1 MSNILIIKHGSL
13 GDLIQANGA
22 IKDIK
27 NFYKN
32 RKVFLLTSQPYA
44 IFMSE
49 CPYIDGVI
57 IDKRLPRWNLFYLSA
72 LKKNLSRYDISKVY
86 DLQNSNRTR
95 FYEQF
100 IIKKKG
106 VTWSSTKT
114 TLEPGQKK
122 SDFDKEPVLERME
135 LQLKK
140 SGIKTEFTRNINIDW
155 AIKDVKRLIKQYAN
169 SEYILLFPFCSKKH
183 QNKKWPYFKDLV
195 IKLKQDYKNKYPIL
209 IVPGP
214 NEIKEASTFNAK
226 VVTNN
231 EDPVDLKTL
240 ISLINNAKF
249 ILANDT
255 GPAHIASHLDK
266 KGLVLFGSHTSA
278 KKVSIEN
285 YNFKALNVK
294 DLKDLDVDTVVAEI
308 KSKLN

>member
-57 IDKRLPRWNLFYLSA
+57 IDKRLPRWNLFYLNT
-72 LKKNLSRYDISKVY
+72 LKKNLQKYNFSKVF
-86 DLQNSNRTR
+86 DLQNSNRTK
-95 FYEQF
+95 FYKKF
-100 IIKKKG
+100 IINKE
-106 VTWSSTKT
+106 VEWSSSETV
-114 TLEPGQKK
+114 LEPGQKK
-122 SDFDKEPVLERME
+122 SDFDKDPVLERME

-140 SGIKTEFTRNINIDW
+140 SGIETEFTRNVNIEW
-155 AIKDVKRLIKQYAN
+155 AIKDVSRLIKQYAN
-169 SEYILLFPFCSKKH
+169 NEYILLFPFCSKKH
-183 QNKKWPYFKDLV
+183 QNKKWPYFKELIV
-195 IKLKQDYKNKYPIL
+195 KLKQDYKNKFPIL

-214 NEIKEASTFNAK
+214 NEIKEANTLNAK
-226 VVTNN
+226 VVTDNQN
-231 EDPVDLKTL
+231 SVDLKTL
-240 ISLINNAKF
+240 ISLISNAKF

-266 KGLVLFGSHTSA
+266 AGLVLFGSHTSA
-278 KKVSIEN
+278 RKVSIEN
-285 YNFKALNVK
+285 YNFKALTVK
-294 DLKDLDVDTVVAEI
+294 NLKDLNVDTVISEI

>member
-22 IKDIK
+22 FKDIK

-57 IDKRLPRWNLFYLSA
+57 IDKRLPRWNLFYLST
-72 LKKNLSRYDISKVY
+72 LKKNLQRYNFSKVF
-86 DLQNSNRTR
+86 DLQNSNRTK
-95 FYEQF
+95 FYKKF
-100 IIKKKG
+100 IIKKD
-106 VTWSSTKT
+106 VEWSSSETV
-114 TLEPGQKK
+114 LDPGQKK
-122 SDFDKEPVLERME
+122 KDFDKDPVLERME

-140 SGIKTEFTRNINIDW
+140 SGIETEYTRNINIDW
-155 AIKDVKRLIKQYAN
+155 AMKDVSRLIKRYAN
-169 SEYILLFPFCSKKH
+169 NEYILLFPFCSKKH
-183 QNKKWPYFKDLV
+183 QNKKWPYFKELIV
-195 IKLKQDYKNKYPIL
+195 KLKQDYKNKFPIL

-214 NEIKEASTFNAK
+214 NEIKEANTLNAK

-231 EDPVDLKTL
+231 QNSVDLKTL
-240 ISLINNAKF
+240 ISLISNAKF

-266 KGLVLFGSHTSA
+266 AGLVLFGSHTSA
-278 KKVSIEN
+278 RKVSIEN
-285 YNFKALNVK
+285 YNFKALTVK
-294 DLKDLDVDTVVAEI
+294 NLKDLNVDTVISEI